1 MAEKRRRTALPGPRK
16 NLHMMDPDEL
26 TLIGLDTKDGPEHPL
41 YDPRVHNEPPEWM
54 IISVMDDGILENV
67 EVRKVI
73 VNKGKERYEIVI
85 GRKRVR
91 AAREAN
97 KRLAKKGSELRV
109 LVPTMLAKDDDLA
122 LFSHMVI
129 ENELREGTDVLQK
142 AELAARMRRMG
153 ADDEMIAKK
162 FGVTPQTARNWDNVN
177 SLCKEVKTSIR
188 KGEISAHAAAKLSDF
203 SSEEQVKQLKE
214 LKTEAKASGQNKVT
228 NKRAQ
233 TASKKAKND
242 HDTLE
247 APGKRLVKKVIGLK
261 EAQDT
266 LSDEFIRG
274 VRWVIGD
281 LNPTTV
287 KGLSALIKEAEKNK
301 RVKA

>member
-1 MAEKRRRTALPGPRK
+1 MAEKRRKTALPGPRK

-26 TLIGLDTKDGPEHPL
+26 TLIGHDTDDGPEHSL

-54 IISVMDDGILENV
+54 VISAMDDGILENV

-73 VNKGKERYEIVI
+73 VDEEERYEIVF

-109 LVPTMLAKDDDLA
+109 LVPTMLTKDDDLA
-122 LFSHMVI
+122 LFSRMVI
-129 ENELREGTDVLQK
+129 ENELREDTDVLQK

-162 FGVTPQTARNWDNVN
+162 FGVTPQTARNWDSVN
-177 SLCKEVKTSIR
+177 SLCKDVKTAIR

-203 SSEEQVKQLKE
+203 SSDEQVKQLKE

-228 NKRAQ
+228 NKRARS
-233 TASKKAKND
+233 ASKKAKGD

-247 APGKRLVKKVIGLK
+247 APGKRLVKKVIGLE
-261 EAQDT
+261 EAQNT
-266 LSDEFIRG
+266 LSDDFIRG
-274 VRWVIGD
+274 VRWVLGD
-281 LNPTTV
+281 LNPTTI